1 MNRAR
6 EWLTA
11 GSSLTPH
18 ERSLVRATARLAV
31 HLENLSNRLFHT
43 GELTADGQPREALR
57 MLLDYD
63 QRIHQNLA
71 SLFDHDGDGDDLLSL
86 VRGKG

>member
-6 EWLTA
+6 EWLAA

-43 GELTADGQPREALR
+43 GELTADGHPREALR

-71 SLFDHDGDGDDLLSL
+71 SLFGEDGDADNPLSL
-86 VRGKG
+86 VRGRS